1 MHVIPY
7 DDRILP
13 TNWYWALFIIA
24 ICALVAYFYWRERRI
39 KAAANRALR
48 LQNDTASLELQ
59 ALQAQMDPHFIFN
72 SLNAIHHFILTT
84 STELAS
90 LYLTRFAKLM
100 RFTITNVNKDLIK
113 LEEDIEALE
122 IYMQLEKLRFEG
134 KFMYQVK
141 LAPELTGKV
150 MLVPPLVIQPYVQH
164 AIWHH
169 ILQRPQDEGG
179 LLVIN
184 IHRRGNA
191 LLIRVE
197 DNGVRNNRT
206 EMEHKRQ
213 SLVIAAAR
221 LHKLS
226 NKFHVGTHIVE
237 EEVLDEHHEHQGNRV
252 IIRIDGELLPMA

>member
-1 MHVIPY
+1 M
-7 DDRILP
+7 
-13 TNWYWALFIIA
+13 
-24 ICALVAYFYWRERRI
+24 AYFYWRERRI

-134 KFMYQVK
+134 KFIYQIK

-150 MLVPPLVIQPYVQH
+150 ILVPPLVIQPYVQH

-179 LLVIN
+179 LLIIN
-184 IHRRGNA
+184 IHRRGSA

-221 LHKLS
+221 LHRLS

-237 EEVLDEHHEHQGNRV
+237 EEVLDEQHEHQGNRI
-252 IIRIDGELLPMA
+252 IIRIDGELAPMV